1 MKKRFLVFLS
11 LCVLVSLFAGCSN
24 RQNTPFGYGLELI
37 EDLEVLI
44 NSDDV
49 LKLYSINYDRY
60 RTEIDRLR
68 SVDYSRPQAV
78 YRITFDDRE
87 LFEAVNGK
95 GISDEV
101 IGIFESRTASAIASS
116 LNSKEGTD
124 SVILAAIYNVGSAFD
139 CKAVEENM
147 VYFYVYDGAVVS
159 VSFTDGDG
167 DACQASASL
176 VMNSSFDVSNAESL
190 DNSLESII
198 KCSFDVKK
206 VY

>member
-11 LCVLVSLFAGCSN
+11 VCVLVLLFAGCSN
-24 RQNTPFGYGLELI
+24 RLNTPFGYGLELI
-37 EDLEVLI
+37 KDLEVLI

-49 LKLYSINYDRY
+49 LKLYNINYDEY
-60 RTEIDRLR
+60 QSEIDRLR
-68 SVDYSRPQAV
+68 SVDYSKPQAV

-95 GISDEV
+95 DVSDEV
-101 IGIFESRTASAIASS
+101 SGIFESRTATAIASS
-116 LNSKEGTD
+116 LNSKEGYD
-124 SVILAAIYNVGSAFD
+124 GVILAAIYNVGSVFD

-159 VSFTDGDG
+159 VSFTDGEG

-176 VMNSSFDVSNAESL
+176 VMNRSFDISNAESL
-190 DNSLESII
+190 DKSLELII
-198 KCSFDVKK
+198 KCNFEVKK